1 MSAVAALPEG
11 GDDAV
16 RGDAGVLYEPAT
28 AATDGA
34 AKFERNESSPGSPRN
49 RGLHVGSPCPTAAER
64 RVSLGPLLASPRRSG
79 HAARGGAATR
89 AGFRDSAD
97 GLHGG

>member
-34 AKFERNESSPGSPRN
+34 AKFEKNESSPG
-49 RGLHVGSPCPTAAER
+49 GAGS
-64 RVSLGPLLASPRRSG
+64 
-79 HAARGGAATR
+79 
-89 AGFRDSAD
+89 
-97 GLHGG
+97 HGG

>member
-34 AKFERNESSPGSPRN
+34 AKFERNESSPG
-49 RGLHVGSPCPTAAER
+49 GAGS
-64 RVSLGPLLASPRRSG
+64 
-79 HAARGGAATR
+79 
-89 AGFRDSAD
+89 
-97 GLHGG
+97 HGG